1 MIDLSREKIDA
12 NCPNCNARISTTLD
26 KVSRNA
32 VINCRSC
39 GERIQLK
46 DQGGATRK
54 AIRDIKKA
62 SDDLEKA
69 FKKLG
74 GRR

>member
-1 MIDLSREKIDA
+1 MFDIGKEKING
-12 NCPNCNARISTTLD
+12 NCPNCNARFSTTLER
-26 KVSRNA
+26 VGRNA
-32 VINCRSC
+32 VISCRSC

-46 DQGGATRK
+46 DQGGATQK

-69 FKKLG
+69 FRKLG
-74 GRR
+74 RR